1 MQSVLQKSSSFKNRQ
16 SGIELLKITAIFLII
31 LSHVLNTL
39 FTMTDQYPVINFI
52 TSTTDLGQFILIVL
66 RHAGAFGNLVFF
78 VSSAWFLLEKK
89 HFNKK
94 KEMFLIADTWFIS
107 VIILAAFLV
116 AERGDMG
123 LKSIVKNLF
132 PITFGNNWYITCYI
146 IFYPL
151 SSVLNVAIEK
161 LGQRQHLWITLCML
175 ILYFGFNFVHFGL
188 LYGNYLLFWITI
200 YLLLSYLKKYLP
212 DILENKKL
220 NIIIFIVSVVAH
232 IGLLALTNLLGL
244 KFNFIS
250 ERILH
255 WNTNCN
261 PILLIMALSLFNL
274 FRQIKF
280 KNVFVNKIAS
290 FSLLIYIIHE
300 NYLIRENLRPYIEY
314 KIYTAFNGNYILFWC
329 IILTVIIFV
338 VSVIISFIY
347 SVTIQRILHL
357 LCLKVYSFIKP
368 PILKIEKKVL
378 NLHLR

>member
-132 PITFGNNWYITCYI
+132 PITFGNKLVHYVLYYFLPVI
-146 IFYPL
+146 ICFKCRYRKARAKTAL
-151 SSVLNVAIEK
+151 VD
-161 LGQRQHLWITLCML
+161 
-175 ILYFGFNFVHFGL
+175 HFMHADS
-188 LYGNYLLFWITI
+188 LFWVQFCSFWAALRQLFALLDNDISFA
-200 YLLLSYLKKYLP
+200 LLSEK
-212 DILENKKL
+212 
-220 NIIIFIVSVVAH
+220 
-232 IGLLALTNLLGL
+232 
-244 KFNFIS
+244 IS
-250 ERILH
+250 
-255 WNTNCN
+255 
-261 PILLIMALSLFNL
+261 S
-274 FRQIKF
+274 
-280 KNVFVNKIAS
+280 
-290 FSLLIYIIHE
+290 
-300 NYLIRENLRPYIEY
+300 
-314 KIYTAFNGNYILFWC
+314 
-329 IILTVIIFV
+329 
-338 VSVIISFIY
+338 
-347 SVTIQRILHL
+347 
-357 LCLKVYSFIKP
+357 
-368 PILKIEKKVL
+368 
-378 NLHLR
+378 